1 MVQLS
6 YARAVQLEPFKD
18 ISWAYQLHYHICFR
32 THRRKTIFDDQSRIA
47 GLSQALTDL
56 CKINNL
62 HLIEKDCQTDHVQL
76 MLSLRPSQLISDS
89 LKRLKGRSSAAI
101 CQEFGLAPPLWA
113 RGYLARSA
121 GRVRVQA
128 VKRYLERQAEHHGYS
143 KRVLPPVF
151 RFRAPEREILE
162 TAHASFDLTH
172 HFVLATRFR
181 RGVFDSKIG
190 HALVNYW
197 IKVAA
202 RHGFAIDQVTV
213 LPDHVHML
221 VRITPKISIEQV
233 VLSLMNNGQNFVVKH
248 SPLTLVEANIDQLWQ
263 PSAYVGT
270 CGELPTALLKA
281 FLRAA
286 DVG

>member
-56 CKINNL
+56 CKINDL

-76 MLSLRPSQLISDS
+76 VLSLRPSQLISNA
-89 LKRLKGRSSAAI
+89 LKKLKGRSSAAI

-143 KRVLPPVF
+143 TRVLPPVF
-151 RFRAPEREILE
+151 RFRAPEREVLE

-202 RHGFAIDQVTV
+202 RQGFAIDQATV

-233 VLSLMNNGQNFVVKH
+233 VLSLMNNGQYFVANH
-248 SPLTLVEANIDQLWQ
+248 SRLWRRRKTNSGNLRPMSAHVESFR
-263 PSAYVGT
+263 PRY
-270 CGELPTALLKA
+270 
-281 FLRAA
+281 
-286 DVG
+286 